1 MGKGLPMSTR
11 VASVLSLLVLVA
23 CAAVGA
29 VGCGGGT
36 DEATYETGLEQIQ
49 THLQEAN
56 EASQEAA
63 GVEAAE
69 RGEALQRAHSSIDE
83 AADVA
88 EGLDP
93 PSDVAE
99 AHEQLAGSLRE
110 YAELFQQ
117 LANAP
122 EDDPQLT
129 ELYGQAG
136 QIVQR
141 LEEANRA
148 IADAGYEVQRGDEA

>member
-1 MGKGLPMSTR
+1 MGKGMPMNMR
-11 VASVLSLLVLVA
+11 VAFVVSLLVLVA
-23 CAAVGA
+23 VAALGVA
-29 VGCGGGT
+29 GCGDGG
-36 DEATYETGLEQIQ
+36 DEAAYESGLEQIQ
-49 THLQEAN
+49 SHLQDAN

-63 GVEAAE
+63 GVGADE
-69 RGEALQRAHSSIDE
+69 RGESLQRAHASIAD
-83 AADVA
+83 AAEVA

-110 YAELFQQ
+110 YAELFEQ

-148 IADAGYEVQRGDEA
+148 IADAGYEVPRGDGA